1 MAQDPDKAPD
11 DGVVGMPRVD
21 AGHNRIGPSNKPPAR
36 RGRKAVALRA
46 GEHKEQT
53 GAERHAEIIR
63 RAMKRFDRC
72 LSAEAD
78 NRKHAVDDLK
88 FKSGEGQ
95 WPTDIISERNFDKRP
110 CLTINKLPT
119 FVNQV
124 VNDQR
129 MNRPAININPVGDKS
144 DPEVAKMYRGLI
156 RSIERDSAADIAYDW
171 GFDSAVSCG
180 WGYWRV
186 MREYASPKSFNQVLV
201 IKRVRNTFTVYLDP
215 AHQEPDGSDAKH
227 GFVTEMIPRSE
238 FEDEWPDADPM
249 PWTQGGFGEELREWV
264 SQHEIR
270 IVEYYEIVTEKR
282 RLVRL
287 ANWHEGWWDE
297 LDEKAKNEADVVD
310 ERWADSSKLMW
321 YKLTA
326 KDVLAEE
333 EWPGKWIPIVKCLGN
348 EIDINGKI
356 RMSGLIRN
364 AKSPQMLYNYHRT
377 LSVELSSLQPKAPWI
392 MEEGQVEG
400 HETAWRN
407 ANTKSNPY
415 LLYKG
420 TSVGGKVA
428 PPPQRQPFAGA
439 PAGVLA
445 EVQAAAQ
452 DFMGVTGLRFDATLG
467 ERMYDESGRALRELR
482 ERGELGSFHYVDN
495 LARSL
500 RHTGA
505 ILVDLIPKV
514 YESKRMTTILRED
527 DTEEQVEINP
537 AAEKP
542 FMEGKNPATGK
553 ALKIFNPTFG
563 TYGVTVTIGP
573 SYATKRIEAG
583 ESMMDFMRAIAPAAP
598 QVAVNIA
605 DLVAK
610 NMDWPGAPEMAT
622 RLAKMLPPN
631 LLQPDIKDVPPQ
643 VQAMLSQLQQQLQA
657 LTNEKMQLTQALTEQ
672 QSDRAQRQDKIEK
685 DFEAKLLQIV
695 AEVETKM
702 AATQQKQDDAI
713 MKHVGGPIAELAKGV
728 AELRGAMDKPA
739 ANGNGGGPGKAQGV
753 GRLAPDGK
761 YYIRDP
767 GRPGKY
773 MLVH

>member
-1 MAQDPDKAPD
+1 MAQDPEKPL
-11 DGVVGMPRVD
+11 DGGEVGMPSVD
-21 AGHNRIGPSNKPPAR
+21 AGMNRIAPSNKKPGR
-36 RGRKAVALRA
+36 RGKKDTALRA
-46 GEHKEQT
+46 GERKEQT
-53 GAERHAEIIR
+53 KAERDAEIIA

-72 LSAEAD
+72 MSAEAD

-95 WPTDIISERNFDKRP
+95 WPADVVSQRNFDQRP

-156 RSIERDSAADIAYDW
+156 RAIERDSAADIAYDW

-186 MREYASPKSFNQVLV
+186 WREYESPKSFNQVLT
-201 IKRVRNTFTVYLDP
+201 IKRIRNTFTVYLDP
-215 AHQEPDGSDAKH
+215 AHQEPDGSDAKF
-227 GFVTEMIPRSE
+227 GFVTELMPRKE
-238 FEDEWPDADPM
+238 FEDEYPDADPM
-249 PWTQGGFGEELREWV
+249 NWSLGGFGEEYKEWV

-270 IVEYYEIVTEKR
+270 IAEYYEIITEKR

-287 ANWHEGWWDE
+287 ENWHEGWYDE
-297 LDEKAKNEADVVD
+297 LSDDAKTLEIID
-310 ERWADSSKLMW
+310 ERWADHPKLMW

-326 KDVLAEE
+326 KDVVAEE
-333 EWPGKWIPIVKCLGN
+333 EWPGRWIPLVKVLGN
-348 EIDINGKI
+348 EIDISGKL

-364 AKSPQMLYNYHRT
+364 AKAPQMLYNYHRT

-400 HETAWRN
+400 HEQAWRN
-407 ANTKSNPY
+407 ANIKTNPY

-420 TSVGGKVA
+420 TSIGGKVA

-452 DFMGVTGLRFDATLG
+452 DFMGVTGQRFDATMG

-500 RHTGA
+500 RHTGE

-514 YESKRMTTILRED
+514 YESKRLATILRED
-527 DTEEQVEINP
+527 DTEEMVEINP

-542 FMEGKNPATGK
+542 FQEGRHPQTGR
-553 ALKIFNPTFG
+553 ALKIFNPTYG
-563 TYGVTVTIGP
+563 RYGVTVTIGP

-598 QVAVNIA
+598 QIAVNIA

-631 LLQPDIKDVPPQ
+631 LLQPDMKDVPPQ

-657 LTNEKMQLTQALTEQ
+657 ATQEKAQLVQALTEQ
-672 QSDRAQRQDKIEK
+672 QSDRAQRQDEIDKT
-685 DFEAKLLQIV
+685 FEAKLLTVV
-695 AEVETKM
+695 ANFETKM
-702 AATQQKQDDAI
+702 AATQQKQEAAMMQQI
-713 MKHVGGPIAELAKGV
+713 GRPIAELAKGV
-728 AELRGAMDKPA
+728 AELRAAME
-739 ANGNGGGPGKAQGV
+739 
-753 GRLAPDGK
+753 
-761 YYIRDP
+761 
-767 GRPGKY
+767 RPET
-773 MLVH
+773 VQ